1 MAYVNPLHE
10 IQTLLGSIETWPSEI
25 IKLIFIE
32 ECNRSNIFR
41 VISFFYGNCV
51 PVG

>member
-25 IKLIFIE
+25 IKLTFIE